1 MNLNR
6 IVNMVVALV
15 LRRFINMG
23 ISKVFSLFSR
33 RNRALTPAPQVG
45 SAPLPTGTPIA
56 REALPGAGQPTGQPA
71 TPPPVATGVR
81 ANPPLTPEARAAR
94 RARQIARQAARRSD
108 GS

>member
-6 IVNMVVALV
+6 IINMVIALV

-33 RNRALTPAPQVG
+33 RSRAPMPAPQVS
-45 SAPLPTGTPIA
+45 SASLPTDTPIA
-56 REALPGAGQPTGQPA
+56 RQALPGTGQQAGQPA

-81 ANPPLTPEARAAR
+81 TNAPLTPEARAAR
-94 RARQIARQAARRSD
+94 RARQIARQAARRSN
-108 GS
+108 GG